1 MDPANDPQTDTMV
14 KQRFAELVGSSRES
28 GACHLHSA
36 LSELAH
42 SRRLSAQDH
51 YAHGLQAC
59 CSFSG
64 DKVVVRARVADALT
78 EPLQPTG
85 QVALPAKRDSHAEER
100 FAAHF
105 GADSWCQH

>member
-1 MDPANDPQTDTMV
+1 MDPANDPPTD
-14 KQRFAELVGSSRES
+14 RFAELVGSSRES

-36 LSELAH
+36 LSELAR
-42 SRRLSAQDH
+42 SRRRAQEH

-64 DKVVVRARVADALT
+64 DKVVVRPRVADALT

-85 QVALPAKRDSHAEER
+85 QVALPALSEDVGRV
-100 FAAHF
+100 FA
-105 GADSWCQH
+105 GV